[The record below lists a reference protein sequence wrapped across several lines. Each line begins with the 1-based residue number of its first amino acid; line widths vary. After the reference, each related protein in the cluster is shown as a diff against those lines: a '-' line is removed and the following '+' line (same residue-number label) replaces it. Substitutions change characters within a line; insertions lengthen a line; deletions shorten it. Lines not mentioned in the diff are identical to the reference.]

1 MARGGDRDQRVV
13 VERCSRSPFKIEPL
27 HKKVI
32 KSCVYKFVL
41 GGIEAAIVLDTSVT
55 MVGLTQEEKVM
66 QFGLE
71 FLSGHWVRDP
81 RALHACDAGANSS
94 SLIRSSVGLCFHVGL
109 KNDHI
114 RVDMTL
120 GCKSVSLGYSELFV
134 VLAELARKRLADI
147 ALNRLPESEQGWVD
161 TPDLVYALGLDDEIL
176 NVTIFRLRKLFQ
188 RYGLENA
195 RDIVERRR
203 KQIRIGIRQ
212 LKLIEA
218 QVNKGLHS
226 A

>member
-1 MARGGDRDQRVV
+1 
-13 VERCSRSPFKIEPL
+13 
-27 HKKVI
+27 
-32 KSCVYKFVL
+32 
-41 GGIEAAIVLDTSVT
+41 
-55 MVGLTQEEKVM
+55 M

-81 RALHACDAGANSS
+81 RALHACDAGVNPS
-94 SLIRSSVGLCFHVGL
+94 SLIRSSVGLCFYVGL
-109 KNDHI
+109 QKDRI
-114 RVDMTL
+114 RVEMTL
-120 GCKSVSLGYSELFV
+120 GCTSVSLGYSELFV
-134 VLAELARKRLADI
+134 VLAELARKRLDDM

-161 TPDLVYALGLDDEIL
+161 TPDLVHEMGLDDETL
-176 NVTIFRLRKLFQ
+176 NLTIFRLRKLFQ

-218 QVNKGLHS
+218 QVNKGPHS
-226 A
+226 V